1 MITSADMLY
10 SLLHEKEL
18 TKNVSICNQLVNTT
32 YDYSVY
38 INNLNSHHLC
48 IFFKSVCTHSIAS
61 DGVIRG

>member
-1 MITSADMLY
+1 MLY
-10 SLLHEKEL
+10 SLLREKEL

-48 IFFKSVCTHSIAS
+48 I
-61 DGVIRG
+61 

>member
-1 MITSADMLY
+1 MLY
-10 SLLHEKEL
+10 SLLREKEL

-48 IFFKSVCTHSIAS
+48 IFLSVCTHGIAS
-61 DGVIRG
+61 DAVIIG